1 MITTRRPRSHTAAAV
16 LVLIETVVRRRT
28 RRTARKLMD
37 LIMLAMNGGRE
48 RTVAEYETPVAA
60 GAFTLDRVI
69 PSHTP
74 YSFVEATPR

>member
-1 MITTRRPRSHTAAAV
+1 
-16 LVLIETVVRRRT
+16 
-28 RRTARKLMD
+28 MD

-69 PSHTP
+69 PSDTP
-74 YSFVEATPR
+74 YSFVEATPRQGGPR